1 MITGHDRR
9 NTEAWRS
16 AGPSTAEPPR
26 GTNGDDNP
34 HLFVYHWLNGNQ
46 TCYNGCGFV
55 PRNEPEYTAGMTLP
69 VNSTPVQFAIWHHDA
84 AWWVGYN
91 HHWIGSFPDT
101 IWADQFKVTGLVQQG
116 RSESDLTANLS
127 DPLGVRANGER
138 NEDRGDRG
146 TSE

>member
-1 MITGHDRR
+1 MTGATRKRGGRLDRR
-9 NTEAWRS
+9 PRNR
-16 AGPSTAEPPR
+16 R